1 MTTLVAD
8 TRAGAGGDRLGWAPH
23 VALLAALWLAL
34 LVLFAHDAA
43 AIATIW
49 WSSSTFGHCLFIPPI
64 IAWLV
69 WQRRRGLAQV
79 APRGWAPG
87 LLIVAAGAG
96 GWLLGQAAGVGV
108 ARHLGLAL
116 MLQGAVVT
124 VLGPAVARALLFPL
138 VYVIALVPM
147 GEGLEPPLQTL
158 TARMCMVLLHAAGIP
173 ARIQGVFI
181 TVPGGWFEVAEACS
195 GAKFLIAMI
204 AYGVLVAN
212 VCFVSWWRR
221 LAFLAAAIVVPVLA
235 NGVRAFATIYVASRR
250 GIRFAG
256 DFDHVVYGWFFF
268 GFVIALVMAAAW
280 RFFDRPRRDPW
291 FDPVA
296 LDPTPHGHDPRRAA
310 RIALAALALA
320 AAPPLWSA
328 AIAAQGTAA
337 VSHRLD
343 LPAVPG
349 WRRVALTGPG
359 GWAPSYAAPDH
370 SLIGRYRDG
379 AGHEVDLAIVV
390 YLRQDETRELVRYGQ
405 GAAGADSGW
414 TWSADDAPPP
424 LGRAEIV
431 TGPAGIEREVVSFY
445 RVGDVTTGSD
455 MRVKIETLR
464 VRLLGGPQRAVAVLA
479 SARQPGGR
487 AAIDALL
494 RALGPV
500 DALVDRM
507 LGRRPLG
514 AR

>member
-1 MTTLVAD
+1 MTTLAAPAHVAVN
-8 TRAGAGGDRLGWAPH
+8 DRFGWAPH
-23 VALLAALWLAL
+23 LALLGALWLAL
-34 LVLFAHDAA
+34 LALFAHDAA

-49 WSSSTFGHCLFIPPI
+49 WSSSTFGHCLFILPI

-69 WQRRRGLAQV
+69 WQRRRGLAQI

-87 LLIVAAGAG
+87 LLIVAAGAV
-96 GWLLGQAAGVGV
+96 GWLLGQAGGVGV

-116 MLQGAVVT
+116 MLQGAVVV

-138 VYVIALVPM
+138 AYLFALVPM

-158 TARMCMVLLHAAGIP
+158 TAQMCMVLLHAAGIP
-173 ARIQGVFI
+173 ARIHGVFI

-195 GAKFLIAMI
+195 GVKFLIAML

-212 VCFVSWWRR
+212 VCFVRWWRR
-221 LAFLAAAIVVPVLA
+221 AAFLAAAVIVPVLA
-235 NGVRAFATIYVASRR
+235 NGVRAFATIYVASHR

-268 GFVIALVMAAAW
+268 GFVMALIMAAAW
-280 RFFDRPRRDPW
+280 RFFDRRRSDPW
-291 FDPVA
+291 FDARA
-296 LDPTPHGHDPRRAA
+296 LDPAPRRHDPRRAGWL
-310 RIALAALALA
+310 ALGALALA

-328 AIAAQGTAA
+328 VVVARGTAA
-337 VSHRLD
+337 VSRRLD

-349 WRRVALTGPG
+349 WRRVAMTDSGR
-359 GWAPSYAAPDH
+359 WEPSYEAPDH
-370 SLIGRYRDG
+370 SLIGRYRDTLG
-379 AGHEVDLAIVV
+379 REVDLAVVV
-390 YLRQDETRELVRYGQ
+390 YLRQDEARELVRYGQ
-405 GAAGADSGW
+405 GATGPGGAW
-414 TWSADDAPPP
+414 TWSANDAPPP

-431 TGPAGIEREVVSFY
+431 TGPAKLEREVLSFY

-479 SARQPGGR
+479 SAKRPGGR
-487 AAIDALL
+487 AAIEAFL
-494 RALGPV
+494 RDLGPV
-500 DALVDRM
+500 DVLVDRT
-507 LGRRPLG
+507 LGLR
-514 AR
+514 